1 MPEPAPAETPAE
13 PTSEPS
19 AEQSSEP
26 KPAETLKAPTSA
38 DFDPNNF
45 QAQILQNLEAKEE
58 LGILQ
63 YVRKSKI
70 EVTNERVIVYAG
82 GKLAKRLIDK
92 KRSLIA
98 ELMPT
103 GYELDIREETKQS
116 DAELASIA
124 ELMGGGEEVT
134 INE

>member
-1 MPEPAPAETPAE
+1 MPELAPAETPAE

-19 AEQSSEP
+19 AEQPSEP
-26 KPAETLKAPTSA
+26 KPAETLKASTSA
-38 DFDPNNF
+38 DVDPDNF